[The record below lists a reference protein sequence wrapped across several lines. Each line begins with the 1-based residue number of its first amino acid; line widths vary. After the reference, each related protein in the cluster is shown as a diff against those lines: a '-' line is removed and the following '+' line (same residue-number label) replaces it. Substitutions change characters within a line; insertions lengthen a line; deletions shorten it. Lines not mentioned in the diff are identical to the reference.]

1 MSTSKG
7 ANWTRKEDEALCIVY
22 VKVSENSEKGAS
34 QKESGIWKQVE
45 QKFNEYFN
53 GTPPNVRNH
62 ESCKARW
69 QKYIFPQMNK
79 WHQCVKRAE
88 RRIHSGANLSDQVR
102 LL

>member
-45 QKFNEYFN
+45 K
-53 GTPPNVRNH
+53 
-62 ESCKARW
+62 S
-69 QKYIFPQMNK
+69 
-79 WHQCVKRAE
+79 
-88 RRIHSGANLSDQVR
+88 
-102 LL
+102 